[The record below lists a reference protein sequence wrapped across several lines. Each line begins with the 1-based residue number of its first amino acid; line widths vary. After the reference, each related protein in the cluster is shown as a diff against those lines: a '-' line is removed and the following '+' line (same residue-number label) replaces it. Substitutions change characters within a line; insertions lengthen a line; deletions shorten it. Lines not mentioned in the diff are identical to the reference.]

1 MGNERDSEEPAP
13 VPPSQPDP
21 RPSGGT
27 PMNAPFHPSREAYV
41 ESRPR
46 VEPRPRPQ
54 HDARLLTAGG
64 TEATIV
70 LDGTL
75 YVLHITRQGK
85 LILTK

>member
-1 MGNERDSEEPAP
+1 
-13 VPPSQPDP
+13 
-21 RPSGGT
+21 
-27 PMNAPFHPSREAYV
+27 MNAPFHTRRETVTRVMDLPA
-41 ESRPR
+41 RPT
-46 VEPRPRPQ
+46 

-70 LDGTL
+70 LDSTV

>member
-1 MGNERDSEEPAP
+1 
-13 VPPSQPDP
+13 
-21 RPSGGT
+21 
-27 PMNAPFHPSREAYV
+27 MNAPFQTRRDNVTRIADLPA
-41 ESRPR
+41 RPT
-46 VEPRPRPQ
+46 

-70 LDGTL
+70 LDSTV